1 MSKTKMTKN
10 TLLKYVVR
18 FDFKRFD
25 NFFFASNF
33 LSSDLGDIP
42 GSGEGSCLFLAFAK
56 PLPMN
61 KSSQLPHQYFQISLK
76 NTLLLQ
82 SEVLLLS
89 QLVHRLQLTT
99 RPNLRRS

>member
-1 MSKTKMTKN
+1 MDKICNQIS
-10 TLLKYVVR
+10 
-18 FDFKRFD
+18 
-25 NFFFASNF
+25 F
-33 LSSDLGDIP
+33 LSLLFLNDLGELP
-42 GSGEGSCLFLAFAK
+42 GSGEGICLFLGFAK

-61 KSSQLPHQYFQISLK
+61 QSSQLPHQYFQISLK

-99 RPNLRRS
+99 RPNLRIS